1 MTNKQLSQAHDLAR
15 IETDLEIAALTGEVS
30 EEFAKKLRIVLMRAN
45 ELNLM
50 K

>member
-15 IETDLEIAALTGEVS
+15 IETDLELAAMTGEVTK
-30 EEFAKKLRIVLMRAN
+30 EFADKLRIVLMRGN